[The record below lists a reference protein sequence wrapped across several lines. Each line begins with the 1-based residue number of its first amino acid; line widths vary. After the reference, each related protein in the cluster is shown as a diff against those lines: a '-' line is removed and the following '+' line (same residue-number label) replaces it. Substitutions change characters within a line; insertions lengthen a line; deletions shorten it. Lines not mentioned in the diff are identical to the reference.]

1 MPSKPVL
8 NLLIIYLIGLFN
20 VYVEKK
26 KWKPEIKDSWMTF
39 FSSIVKVMKKSETK
53 AEKESQAAGN
63 PEDLDHK
70 DDLRHQ
76 VGNQR

>member
-1 MPSKPVL
+1 
-8 NLLIIYLIGLFN
+8 
-20 VYVEKK
+20 
-26 KWKPEIKDSWMTF
+26 MTF

-76 VGNQR
+76 VGNQRVKYFMKLRVNVIR